1 MIRLF
6 AVLVA
11 ASCVLFLSPVIEA
24 AAADGPYSKINRSA
38 NDVHTPVIT
47 APDSVKA
54 GEPFEVTITVGKV
67 PHPSAP
73 DHAVQWIALYADEV
87 ELARATLTP
96 VLTRATVTFTIALDE
111 STTLRALEAP
121 NHSAAWEGTKKITV
135 TKPQEKKK

>member
-1 MIRLF
+1 MIRLLG
-6 AVLVA
+6 VLVA
-11 ASCVLFLSPVIEA
+11 ASFALLLSSIPNPA
-24 AAADGPYSKINRSA
+24 AAESPYSKINRSA

-47 APDSVKA
+47 APDTVKA
-54 GEPFEVTITVGKV
+54 GEPFDVTITVGKV

-73 DHAVQWIALYADEV
+73 DHSVQWIALYADEV

-96 VLTRATVTFTIALDE
+96 VMTRAKVTFTIALDE

-135 TKPQEKKK
+135 TTPPTKQ